1 MQADI
6 NADSLAVLQWRRLNA
21 IVALEAD
28 IPTSSGLARDD
39 YMLKASFGARTM
51 PLDANVADM
60 LEVEAIPFESAS
72 IAIAIVE
79 TTEPSDTFEAREAGF
94 PAVVD
99 APKEGRKAFVE
110 ATKQLLN
117 RGGVEQAEVF
127 EASLA
132 FLTEAR
138 PLIGETNRLPSVL
151 IHMPTMRQGLI
162 IEKAALAKQGLQLIC
177 LLTRRIQT
185 VLIGTLHS
193 DALLEKPSQRL
204 SNRFRQKPCA

>member
-1 MQADI
+1 
-6 NADSLAVLQWRRLNA
+6 
-21 IVALEAD
+21 
-28 IPTSSGLARDD
+28 
-39 YMLKASFGARTM
+39 M
-51 PLDANVADM
+51 PRDANVADM

-138 PLIGETNRLPSVL
+138 PLIEETNRLTSVL
-151 IHMPTMRQGLI
+151 IRMPAITMWYLK
-162 IEKAALAKQGLQLIC
+162 EKTLPTFLLYLLAAMPM
-177 LLTRRIQT
+177 IQ
-185 VLIGTLHS
+185 
-193 DALLEKPSQRL
+193 AQ
-204 SNRFRQKPCA
+204 Q